1 MPRARRRPA
10 PLSADAIRRAG
21 ELIAESRHSL
31 APIVDFPATLRPQDE
46 AEGYAVQRVH
56 LARFGD
62 RIASRSGRRGYKV
75 GLVSAQ
81 MRAACGCTATLGFDA
96 PVYGGVPPERVFG
109 GRAEVPFDRTISP
122 FVEGEF
128 AVEIG
133 ADVPPAGAPYTAATI
148 ATRVGACMAGI
159 EIVDPRIRYFDY
171 APPLGPLMVAD
182 DGSNWGVVV
191 GEGRRDWR
199 GVDLAAARCT
209 FAKNGATVAAGT
221 GADLAGH
228 PFEVLAWLAN
238 ALIGR
243 GETLAPGDVV
253 LLGSVT
259 PSYAELDPDCEI
271 VCTWDAFGECR
282 VRFHGAMTEHQKKI
296 SLFRK

>member
-1 MPRARRRPA
+1 
-10 PLSADAIRRAG
+10 
-21 ELIAESRHSL
+21 
-31 APIVDFPATLRPQDE
+31 
-46 AEGYAVQRVH
+46 
-56 LARFGD
+56 
-62 RIASRSGRRGYKV
+62 
-75 GLVSAQ
+75 
-81 MRAACGCTATLGFDA
+81 
-96 PVYGGVPPERVFG
+96 
-109 GRAEVPFDRTISP
+109 
-122 FVEGEF
+122 
-128 AVEIG
+128 
-133 ADVPPAGAPYTAATI
+133 
-148 ATRVGACMAGI
+148 
-159 EIVDPRIRYFDY
+159 
-171 APPLGPLMVAD
+171 MVAD

-282 VRFHGAMTEHQKKI
+282 VRFRGAMTEHQKKI